1 MRKKII
7 INKKKSLVM
16 WRSLRG
22 AIGLRV
28 RLLTGNLTK
37 KAKRHEQATAKKEML
52 EAQAKAMVLDEKLRE
67 ARELLK
73 GLQTLPP
80 KSDESMSE
88 STETQKTGQ
97 CSSVVDGSSQEL
109 DSKSITAGFN
119 P

>member
-1 MRKKII
+1 
-7 INKKKSLVM
+7 M

-37 KAKRHEQATAKKEML
+37 KTKRHEQATAKKEML

-67 ARELLK
+67 ARERLK

-80 KSDESMSE
+80 KSDEIMSE
-88 STETQKTGQ
+88 STESGSDQLSEGDETHKIGQ
-97 CSSVVDGSSQEL
+97 CNSVVDGSSQEL

>member
-1 MRKKII
+1 
-7 INKKKSLVM
+7 M
-16 WRSLRG
+16 WRSLGG

-37 KAKRHEQATAKKEML
+37 NTKRHEQAT
-52 EAQAKAMVLDEKLRE
+52 AKAMVLDEKLRE
-67 ARELLK
+67 ARERLK

>member
-1 MRKKII
+1 
-7 INKKKSLVM
+7 M

-37 KAKRHEQATAKKEML
+37 KTKRQEQATAKKEML
-52 EAQAKAMVLDEKLRE
+52 EAQAKAMRE
-67 ARELLK
+67 ARERLK

>member
-1 MRKKII
+1 
-7 INKKKSLVM
+7 M

-37 KAKRHEQATAKKEML
+37 KTKRHEQATAKKEML

-88 STETQKTGQ
+88 SPESGFDELSEGDET
-97 CSSVVDGSSQEL
+97 
-109 DSKSITAGFN
+109 
-119 P
+119 

>member
-1 MRKKII
+1 
-7 INKKKSLVM
+7 M

-37 KAKRHEQATAKKEML
+37 KTKRHEQATAKKEMP

-67 ARELLK
+67 ARERLK